1 VRAALNPKHSRR
13 TVMNH
18 LQTIADARATRR
30 LIWCAAAMLA
40 GAAAAHAQN
49 TSSAPVIYPAKG
61 QSAKQL
67 DQDRYECHT
76 WARGQSGFDPT
87 QAPPTATPTQTV
99 AAMTT
104 TASSGGVP
112 VSGMAAGAMGG
123 AAIAELSHHDAG
135 RGAAAGALSGAVIQR
150 VKQQQAAQAQQAKQQ
165 AAQQQATQQQ
175 ASARNQ
181 QRATYER
188 AMGACMEGRGYT
200 VK

>member
-1 VRAALNPKHSRR
+1 
-13 TVMNH
+13 MNH
-18 LQTIADARATRR
+18 LQSIVDARAARN
-30 LIWCAAAMLA
+30 LLWCAAAMLF
-40 GAAAAHAQN
+40 GAAAAHAQQGAAN
-49 TSSAPVIYPAKG
+49 APVIYPAKG
-61 QSAKQL
+61 QTAKQQ
-67 DQDRYECHT
+67 DQDRYECHS

-87 QAPPTATPTQTV
+87 QSTPAAVPTQT
-99 AAMTT
+99 AATT
-104 TASSGGVP
+104 TGASSGGAP

-135 RGAAAGALSGAVIQR
+135 RGAAAGALGGAVFQR
-150 VKQQQAAQAQQAKQQ
+150 VKQQQAAQQQQAKQQ

-175 ASARNQ
+175 AAARSQ

>member
-1 VRAALNPKHSRR
+1 MS
-13 TVMNH
+13 H
-18 LQTIADARATRR
+18 LQSIAEARATRR
-30 LIWCAAAMLA
+30 LLFCAAAMLL
-40 GAAAAHAQN
+40 GAAAAHAQ
-49 TSSAPVIYPAKG
+49 TGTSAPVIYPAKG
-61 QSAKQL
+61 QSAKQQ

-87 QAPPTATPTQTV
+87 QPNAAPTQT
-99 AAMTT
+99 ATAPTTTT
-104 TASSGGVP
+104 TASAGAP

-135 RGAAAGALSGAVIQR
+135 RGAAAGALGGAVMQR
-150 VKQQQAAQAQQAKQQ
+150 VKQNQAAQQQQAKQQ
-165 AAQQQATQQQ
+165 AAQQQANQQQ
-175 ASARNQ
+175 SAARSQ